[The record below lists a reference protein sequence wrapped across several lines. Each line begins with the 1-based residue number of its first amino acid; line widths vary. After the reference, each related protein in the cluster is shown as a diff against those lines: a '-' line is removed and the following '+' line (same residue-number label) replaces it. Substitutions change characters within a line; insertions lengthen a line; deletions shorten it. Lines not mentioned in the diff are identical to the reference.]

1 MELLGIGPLELIVI
15 IILALVVFS
24 PKDIAGGGKAVG
36 RWINRLYR
44 SETYR
49 SMKQVSQELQDL
61 PSRLAREAN
70 LDELKDLEKEVKTAG
85 ETPRAEAPSTPAV
98 PGAEKPNQQE
108 EDATKPDPR
117 AALRPAVP
125 VVEKPNQQ
133 EEDDTKPDPAA
144 AEPPVKNDPENE

>member
-24 PKDIAGGGKAVG
+24 PKDIVGGGKAVG

-61 PSRLAREAN
+61 PNRLAREAN
-70 LDELKDLEKEVKTAG
+70 LDDLKDLEKEVKSAG
-85 ETPRAEAPSTPAV
+85 ETLRLAV
-98 PGAEKPNQQE
+98 PPNPPIPPAENRSE
-108 EDATKPDPR
+108 EASTDAKPDPEP
-117 AALRPAVP
+117 AEPAV
-125 VVEKPNQQ
+125 KI
-133 EEDDTKPDPAA
+133 
-144 AEPPVKNDPENE
+144 DPEDK